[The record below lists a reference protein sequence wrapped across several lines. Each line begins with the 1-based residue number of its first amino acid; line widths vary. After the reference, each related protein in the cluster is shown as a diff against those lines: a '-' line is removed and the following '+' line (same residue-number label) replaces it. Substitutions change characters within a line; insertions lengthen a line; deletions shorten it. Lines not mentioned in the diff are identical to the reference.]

1 MNISVIEINKHIEEF
16 KKTKKGPNLLVIG
29 YMTYSKLMKDA
40 KFHEHV
46 TKDIKDPM
54 IRYYRGIEIKMVTK
68 KHHFEI
74 Q

>member
-1 MNISVIEINKHIEEF
+1 MNVSVKEINKHIEEF
-16 KKTKKGPNLLVIG
+16 KKTKKGPNQLVIG

-54 IRYYRGIEIKMVTK
+54 IRYS
-68 KHHFEI
+68 
-74 Q
+74 